1 MLFHLK
7 AITLVEAVNIL
18 VVIAYDIL
26 VYYFLG
32 GWTLAYLL
40 LCVFLSIGPHP
51 AAMHILA

>member
-26 VYYFLG
+26 VYYFFG